1 MNKRSTRLRYR
12 HLRRLLRRHSRRL
25 RAVTLMRLFNFQRGM
40 ILRLQRLA
48 NFGSRCLATIV
59 GAAIGALFLLAA
71 PKAALL
77 THVSEASLACAA
89 IIGSALVLLLTLSV
103 IPAQKAAEAFSA
115 AILKIYARD
124 STLMLV
130 FVLLTVSCMSSV
142 FFGTGWRLGLPPLQS
157 LAIQFVLLGISLDGL
172 RLFYT
177 RTLYLLIPG
186 TAVALVLKQCNRAIA
201 KVRRT
206 VDRIARI
213 LQTEHGP
220 PGTQAASRAL
230 LFAGSQIAAGLRGW
244 ITQLDEFAHKAVAR
258 GDTEAVNTILT
269 AMRTISAQYIDARRT
284 SVVLVP
290 DWNNLF
296 AGGSSDISQ
305 VLEPIHESIRVIC
318 QRAAKGENELVVR
331 QCIQTL
337 GAMTTYAMGVIH
349 DQSGRRQTTP
359 LAYSPCFYLDL
370 CVQTAIRANLPD
382 AVLAAVEILQGILLT
397 AAKDVDTS
405 TVEAKAL
412 ETLFTIA
419 VSGYA
424 APDSVAA
431 FPAVQALL
439 HAAGHDIR
447 IRGYRRQP
455 TLETVLRYLSLLAP
469 LEVAME
475 TAGKRVMQTF
485 PAYSLGFEA
494 NIAALLEA
502 VGHAAQPV
510 DRRRRISPFRE
521 FLEAA
526 EDIVHHYREVAKT
539 DFKNTLLLKWVID
552 SIVTCAKVHIAL
564 MDNPPAG
571 GELFADEI
579 DDRLQWYI
587 HAVTFFYPEQ
597 IPFPPHAD
605 DAASGLAILGM
616 MLLSCNRLDSAQAC
630 AEVIG
635 RIAANCAVSQPRP
648 YDPADLYE
656 KLEILGRAAEALEHA
671 HAAAGFRA
679 LIAKPPAVTDADW
692 TICRKEIATRLS
704 QLNDSLARFD
714 PGYALPDDPVAMLR
728 AVLVRRTAPEA
739 KEESRQ
745 RQG

>member
-77 THVSEASLACAA
+77 THVSEASLA
-89 IIGSALVLLLTLSV
+89 V

-220 PGTQAASRAL
+220 PETQAASRAL

-412 ETLFTIA
+412 ETCSPSPFPATLHRTPSLRFPPSRRSCTLPGMISA
-419 VSGYA
+419 YA
-424 APDSVAA
+424 ATGGSPRLRPSYATYR
-431 FPAVQALL
+431 FSRRLRWRWRLL
-439 HAAGHDIR
+439 ASASCR
-447 IRGYRRQP
+447 
-455 TLETVLRYLSLLAP
+455 LSLLTP
-469 LEVAME
+469 LASRP
-475 TAGKRVMQTF
+475 T
-485 PAYSLGFEA
+485 
-494 NIAALLEA
+494 
-502 VGHAAQPV
+502 
-510 DRRRRISPFRE
+510 SP
-521 FLEAA
+521 LYWKPS
-526 EDIVHHYREVAKT
+526 D
-539 DFKNTLLLKWVID
+539 
-552 SIVTCAKVHIAL
+552 
-564 MDNPPAG
+564 
-571 GELFADEI
+571 
-579 DDRLQWYI
+579 
-587 HAVTFFYPEQ
+587 
-597 IPFPPHAD
+597 
-605 DAASGLAILGM
+605 
-616 MLLSCNRLDSAQAC
+616 MLLSRSID
-630 AEVIG
+630 
-635 RIAANCAVSQPRP
+635 
-648 YDPADLYE
+648 
-656 KLEILGRAAEALEHA
+656 
-671 HAAAGFRA
+671 AAGSVRFGSSSRPPK
-679 LIAKPPAVTDADW
+679 ISSTITGRWPKPTSK
-692 TICRKEIATRLS
+692 I
-704 QLNDSLARFD
+704 RF
-714 PGYALPDDPVAMLR
+714 
-728 AVLVRRTAPEA
+728 
-739 KEESRQ
+739 S
-745 RQG
+745 